1 MGSGRRRFFG
11 AFFVLLGGVLL
22 SPAISFAGS
31 LAQGGSTRDV
41 TPVFLVVLAISA
53 IGGLAAAVG
62 GLLWLFGVK

>member
-11 AFFVLLGGVLL
+11 TFFVLLGVVLL
-22 SPAISFAGS
+22 LPVMSFTGS
-31 LAQGGSTRDV
+31 LMEGESTGDV
-41 TPVFLVVLAISA
+41 TPVFLVVLTISA